1 MLNVHGFS
9 VQSTLHVRLFIL
21 SSHLDMVS
29 HLLPSLLT
37 SFLLRLG
44 NSMII
49 VYCIDSLE
57 DLKEV
62 VS

>member
-1 MLNVHGFS
+1 MS
-9 VQSTLHVRLFIL
+9 DCFIL

-29 HLLPSLLT
+29 HLLLSLLT